1 MVGGRN
7 VQSGAG
13 VKKARPVQ
21 TFAVTMSC
29 FLGTKGTAPRFRT
42 EMTGFCTSKGKCKS
56 VDCDL
61 AQDKLIHLVKQAY
74 AFRALCLGKD
84 ARPYTS
90 QGGKNKAIFGVCA
103 VTSSKLALHATH
115 ACSWAD
121 KG

>member
-1 MVGGRN
+1 MGGAT
-7 VQSGAG
+7 VQLGAE

-42 EMTGFCTSKGKCKS
+42 EMTGFCTTKGKCKS
-56 VDCDL
+56 VDCDS
-61 AQDKLIHLVKQAY
+61 ANGHLVKQAY
-74 AFRALCLGKD
+74 AFRALCFGKD
-84 ARPYTS
+84 AGPYTS
-90 QGGKNKAIFGVCA
+90 QRGKNKAIFGVCA